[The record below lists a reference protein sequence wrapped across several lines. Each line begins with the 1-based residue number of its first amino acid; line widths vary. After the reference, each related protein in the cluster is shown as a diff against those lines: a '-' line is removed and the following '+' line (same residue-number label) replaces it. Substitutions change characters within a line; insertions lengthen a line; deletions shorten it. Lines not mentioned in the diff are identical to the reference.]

1 MANFTARLVKKAI
14 SEGVFSGAGRLGVT
28 ERRAVRQYDIVERAV
43 DLKSRYLGLGGLT
56 VK

>member
-1 MANFTARLVKKAI
+1 MAHLVKKAI
-14 SEGVFSGAGRLGVT
+14 SEGVFSGAGRLRAT

-43 DLKSRYLGLGGLT
+43 DVKSRCLGFCSLT